1 MWPFSR
7 AAKYE
12 AVATDEEQKANDD
25 DAIKRPSSSK
35 RWTLLVWSFV
45 LLVTIVA
52 IATVSVTSI
61 HNRAGKQEENIV
73 AEDEINP
80 LNQNSRNTTSALEVD
95 VVCPLRR
102 EWRSLSTTE
111 QKDYITSVR
120 CLLDKP
126 SILGPNCTRYDD
138 WPYIHSHV
146 GYYTHHSAPFLP
158 WHRYFLHI
166 YETTLR
172 QECGYT
178 GSLVYWDWTLD
189 ADDLA
194 HSTIFSPDTG
204 FGGDGDV
211 TGAKTVGNS
220 GHCVVDGPFSDIKAK
235 FYDTK
240 AFPHCLS
247 RGFHDDQGVL
257 GHIDGHDITPESI
270 DQVLQVD
277 TYESFV
283 AQLESKVHD
292 AIPFGIGG
300 DFETFTAPYD
310 PLFFLHH
317 TQLDRLWWLWQQRD
331 DGKRVNSYGG
341 HNHRHSVEQAKLED
355 EITMQGL
362 APPIKVQ
369 QVMDTEN
376 GFLCYRYQSGH
387 AVSSSS

>member
-7 AAKYE
+7 TARYE
-12 AVATDEEQKANDD
+12 AVAVDEGLKPHVDNAAESTRSRRKTLYLVGLATFMVLFPIAVVSLLPTYTSHGEQAAK
-25 DAIKRPSSSK
+25 
-35 RWTLLVWSFV
+35 
-45 LLVTIVA
+45 
-52 IATVSVTSI
+52 IATETSVITS
-61 HNRAGKQEENIV
+61 
-73 AEDEINP
+73 
-80 LNQNSRNTTSALEVD
+80 NQSATDITAVD
-95 VVCPLRR
+95 PMNDFCPLRH
-102 EWRSLSTTE
+102 EWRILSATE
-111 QKDYITSVR
+111 QEEYIASVR
-120 CLLDKP
+120 CLLTQP
-126 SILGPNCTRYDD
+126 SILGPNRTRYDD

-194 HSTIFSPDTG
+194 HSTVFSPENG
-204 FGGDGDV
+204 FGGDGDPQ
-211 TGAKTVGNS
+211 GAKTVGNS
-220 GHCVVDGPFSDIKAK
+220 GRCVVDGPFSDIEAK

-240 AFPHCLS
+240 LLPHCLS
-247 RGFHDDQGVL
+247 RGFHDDEGTL

-270 DQVLQVD
+270 EQVLQID
-277 TYESFV
+277 TYEEFV

-331 DGKRVNSYGG
+331 QGKRLDAYGG
-341 HNHRHSVEQAKLED
+341 HNHRHSIVQASLED

-362 APPIKVQ
+362 ASPVKVQ

-376 GFLCYRYQSGH
+376 GFLCYRY
-387 AVSSSS
+387 